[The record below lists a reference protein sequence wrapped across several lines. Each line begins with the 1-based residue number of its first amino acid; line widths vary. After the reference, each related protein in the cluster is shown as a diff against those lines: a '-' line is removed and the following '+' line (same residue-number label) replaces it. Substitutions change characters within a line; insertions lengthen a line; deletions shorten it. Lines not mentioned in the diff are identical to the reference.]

1 MTTQSVSTG
10 DTPRSTGGFRI
21 SLKLISAILVVIALG
36 ITGYMTWTKIANVPL
51 ECTNEG
57 FINCAVVENSAWAYI
72 LGVPTATW
80 GLLAHLMIG
89 LVLLLEGRQE
99 FFGRYGVFIIFGIAL
114 FGVMYHA
121 YLIYVSVALLR
132 ALCPWC
138 LAAGTVM
145 LLQLIVTSLRMR
157 NALSAQNA

>member
-1 MTTQSVSTG
+1 MTTQSATTG
-10 DTPRSTGGFRI
+10 DAPQSTGGMRI
-21 SLKLISAILVVIALG
+21 SLKLVSAILVLIAIG

-72 LGVPTATW
+72 LGIPTATW
-80 GLLAHLMIG
+80 GLAAHLLIG

-99 FFGRYGVFIIFGIAL
+99 FFGRYGAFIIFGIAL

-145 LLQLIVTSLRMR
+145 LIQLIATSLRMR
-157 NALSAQNA
+157 SALSSINS